1 VVQIENVALSF
12 AGKPLFRNVNW
23 RIGDDDRVG
32 LVGPNGCGKTTLLR
46 LIRGDIHPDEGTIS
60 ASRNATY
67 GYLPQEELTLR
78 GRTLFDECMTVFG
91 RLSVI
96 ESRMRELEHHMGEI
110 PPEDPEHDRVMREY
124 AELHHE
130 FEAKDGFTVDN
141 KVAEVLSG
149 LGFAVSDRDRMTEEF
164 SGGWQM
170 RIALAKLLLK
180 QPNVLLLDEPTN
192 HLDLESIIWLEE
204 YLRTYPGAVVLVSH
218 DRAFLDKVVQRISEV
233 WADGLVDYYG
243 GWSAYREQREK
254 RRETLQSTRNQQEKR
269 IAQIQR
275 FIDKHRADKFQA
287 AMVQSRIRMLE
298 KIELVEVPRDR
309 KGIHFEFPQ
318 PPRAAS
324 VPVSV
329 RGLRKAYGDKVV
341 FDGIDFDVSRGDRV
355 AIVGLNGAGKS
366 TLLNVIAGRTPYQG
380 GDVKVGNNV
389 TVEYFGQ
396 DPSQTLNR
404 SRTVLAEL
412 ESVAPNDVRPRLRN
426 LLGAFLFSGDDVEKM
441 VGVLSGGEK
450 SRLAIAKMLLRPA
463 NLLLLDEP
471 TNHLD
476 VSAREVLEDALARY
490 TGTICLVSHDRAFMD
505 RLATKVLE
513 IDRGR
518 LRLFHGNY
526 SDYLYAKERER
537 AEQSVGAAA
546 APRERRAGGEGG
558 TQTRETPKRGGPKS
572 KDQKRKEAEARSN
585 LSVDRRKRRDERR
598 RVMDD
603 IAKGERRLEE
613 IRLALA
619 DPLVYADGARTKKLV
634 NEQRALQSKVDRLYA
649 RWAELE
655 D

>member
-1 VVQIENVALSF
+1 VVQIENVAVSF

-23 RIGDDDRVG
+23 RIGDEDRVG

-46 LIRGDIHPDEGTIS
+46 LIRGDVHPDEGTIS
-60 ASRNATY
+60 ASRKTTY

-78 GRTLFDECMTVFG
+78 GRTLFDEAVSVFG

-96 ESRMRELEHHMGEI
+96 ETRMRELEHLMAEI
-110 PPEDPEHDRVMREY
+110 PPEGPEHDRVMREY
-124 AELHHE
+124 SELHHE
-130 FEAKDGFTVDN
+130 FEAKDGFTIDSR
-141 KVAEVLSG
+141 VAEVLSG
-149 LGFAVSDRDRMTEEF
+149 LGFAVSDHGRMTEEF

-204 YLRTYPGAVVLVSH
+204 YLRSYPGAVVLVSH
-218 DRAFLDKVVQRISEV
+218 DRTFLDKVVGRISEV
-233 WADGLVDYYG
+233 WSDGLVDYYG
-243 GWSAYREQREK
+243 GYSAYREQREK
-254 RRETLQSTRNQQEKR
+254 RRETLLSTRNQQEKR

-324 VPVSV
+324 VPMSV
-329 RGLRKAYGDKVV
+329 RGLSKRYGDTVV

-355 AIVGLNGAGKS
+355 AVVGVNGAGKS
-366 TLLNVIAGRTPYQG
+366 TLLNVMAGRASHQG
-380 GDVKVGNNV
+380 GEVKLGNNV
-389 TVEYFGQ
+389 TIEYFGQ
-396 DPSQTLNR
+396 DPGQTLNK
-404 SRTVLAEL
+404 SRTILAEL
-412 ESVAPNDVRPRLRN
+412 ESVAPNDMRPRLRN
-426 LLGAFLFSGDDVEKM
+426 LLGAFLFSGDDVEKR

-476 VSAREVLEDALARY
+476 VSAREVLEDALAQY
-490 TGTICLVSHDRAFMD
+490 TGTVCLVSHDRAFMD

-526 SDYLYAKERER
+526 SDYLYAKEREKAERSGSPAPTAPRPR
-537 AEQSVGAAA
+537 AGSDDGAAGPK
-546 APRERRAGGEGG
+546 PRRS
-558 TQTRETPKRGGPKS
+558 GPKS
-572 KDQKRKEAEARSN
+572 KDQKRKEAEARRG
-585 LSVDRRKRRDERR
+585 LSAEERR
-598 RVMDD
+598 RRDTRRQIMDD
-603 IAKGERRLEE
+603 ISKGEKRLEE
-613 IRLALA
+613 LRLELA
-619 DPLVYADGARTKKLV
+619 DPAVYASGQRAKKLV
-634 NEQRALQSKVDRLYA
+634 GEQRTLQSKVDRLYE

-655 D
+655 G